1 MAGISF
7 KDVGTIIRCLTA
19 AVLLVVAGCS
29 EPPDRDLK
37 DPGRILRVGTPMKI
51 KQLNPLAD
59 YTCNILAMLLTHDT
73 LIRLDESLRPI
84 PQLARAWDANK
95 DATVWTFDLVPNAL
109 WHDGEKVTSTDVK
122 FTFDYLGKQDPAYAW
137 IPSLIKEIK
146 ATPGRVVFALNRPC
160 SRFLTN
166 AGFIVRVLPQH
177 IWKDITAPR
186 AGETKEMMVGCGPY
200 LFSQYDRTAGRMIF
214 QRNPSYHGGAMGV
227 ETIEFYLNRNLDIIT
242 LSLKKGTIDLY
253 YKYASGFPFPYLR
266 GLTGAKNLKFITAPS
281 MGISAV
287 LGFNMEKA
295 PMDDRKF
302 RRALSLAINYR
313 GINESLFMG
322 KGTLPG
328 AGFVPEAFPLQG
340 KQPLLGQD
348 LTRCRKILDDMNITD
363 SNGDGIREGFDGR
376 PLNLVLLVR
385 CDLEGHDVVTRR
397 LVNDFKAVGIGI
409 TVKSVDLSSWISAVR
424 EKGADLIL
432 FRTTPWGMVMDAG
445 HGSGYF
451 DSRRQGGGVIAN
463 VRDTVFHQLCDEIL
477 STTDPDSLKE
487 LYGKMGAFYA
497 RTLPAIALGWH
508 PVIYPCQGSCPA
520 PPVNQ
525 IEGGILNRAS
535 LKKWGEAG
543 ISQPGGPLK

>member
-1 MAGISF
+1 MANIFFKNRRGIILCF
-7 KDVGTIIRCLTA
+7 MA
-19 AVLLVVAGCS
+19 AGLLMAGCS
-29 EPPDRDLK
+29 EPSTKQIKGPDQT
-37 DPGRILRVGTPMKI
+37 LRVGTPMKL

-59 YTCNILAMLLTHDT
+59 YTYNILAMLLTHDT

-84 PQLARAWDANK
+84 PQLARTWSANK
-95 DATVWTFDLVPNAL
+95 DATVWTFDLVSNAL
-109 WHDGEKVTSTDVK
+109 WHDGEKVTSQDVK
-122 FTFDYLGKQDPAYAW
+122 FTFDYLGKQDPAHAW

-146 ATPGRVVFALNRPC
+146 ATPGRVIFTLNYPY
-160 SRFLTN
+160 SRFLIN
-166 AGFIVRVLPQH
+166 AGFIVRILPKH
-177 IWKDITAPR
+177 IWEHIMTPR
-186 AGETKEMMVGCGPY
+186 AGETKEMTVGCGPY
-200 LFSQYDRTAGRMIF
+200 LFAQYDRTASRMIF

-266 GLTGAKNLKFITAPS
+266 GLTGSKDLQFITAPS

-287 LGFNMEKA
+287 LGFNMAKKNIA
-295 PMDDRKF
+295 DIKF

-328 AGFVPEAFPLQG
+328 TGFVPEAFPLES

-348 LTRCRKILDDMNITD
+348 TVRCRKILDNMKITD
-363 SNGDGIREGFDGR
+363 SDGDGIREGVDGS
-376 PLNLVLLVR
+376 PLNLILLAR

-409 TVKSVDLSSWISAVR
+409 TLKTADLSTWITIVR
-424 EKGADLIL
+424 KKEADLIL
-432 FRTTPWGMVMDAG
+432 FRTTPWGMMMGAG

-451 DSRRQGGGVIAN
+451 DSRREGGGVIAN
-463 VRDTVFHQLCDEIL
+463 VRDTDFHHLCDEIL
-477 STTDPDSLKE
+477 STTDSDSLKE
-487 LYGKMGAFYA
+487 LYGKMRDYYA

-508 PVIYPCQGSCPA
+508 PVIYPCQSSYPV

-535 LKKWGEAG
+535 LKKWGDAA
-543 ISQPGGPLK
+543 ISQPGAPVK